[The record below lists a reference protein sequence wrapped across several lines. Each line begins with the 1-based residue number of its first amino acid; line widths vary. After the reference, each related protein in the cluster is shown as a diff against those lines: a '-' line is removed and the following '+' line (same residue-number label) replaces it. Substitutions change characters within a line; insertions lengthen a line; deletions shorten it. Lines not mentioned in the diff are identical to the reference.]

1 MVEEFR
7 LHFAKMMQN
16 SCIHISGVH
25 IVTDSNNDIKG
36 TEMLQEVWEIVHMPL
51 LKWLSKLKIVLF
63 MLSKNKYVNEYK
75 KKVLAEGSENS
86 IGAKGEREGE
96 FEMLPAIQ

>member
-1 MVEEFR
+1 MFSGLYEMHSVELKSEKKNYCSNKYMAEVFR

-36 TEMLQEVWEIVHMPL
+36 TEMLQEEWEIFHMPL
-51 LKWLSKLKIVLF
+51 LK
-63 MLSKNKYVNEYK
+63 
-75 KKVLAEGSENS
+75 
-86 IGAKGEREGE
+86 
-96 FEMLPAIQ
+96 